1 MGRQQLRHGLRL
13 RLNISR
19 AGQGRAAAIRNAVD
33 DSLRQRQN
41 GRIEEGC
48 GHYRVEP
55 GRSPQNAYRALMSI
69 FGRKTF
75 KAGPIWFTLS
85 RSGLSESIGTRRAR
99 VNINGKGRVRRSIN
113 FGRGLRWTK

>member
-1 MGRQQLRHGLRL
+1 
-13 RLNISR
+13 
-19 AGQGRAAAIRNAVD
+19 
-33 DSLRQRQN
+33 
-41 GRIEEGC
+41 
-48 GHYRVEP
+48 
-55 GRSPQNAYRALMSI
+55 MSI

-75 KAGPIWFTLS
+75 KAGPIRFTLS